1 MIVRSTLSKKIHL
14 GVLYGN
20 KGGIKMGNTDPHYA
34 FVPTHGDETY
44 PSHLSSSTTCREL
57 AIQGS
62 CLYLDSII
70 SLQSGKIRSLNR
82 LLSYH
87 KVSGKIEIYLD
98 PPPKMPLNV
107 SPNCSRG
114 PC

>member
-1 MIVRSTLSKKIHL
+1 VNPFKCFGHNCIEHREMVRHLVGLMIVRFTLSKKIHL

-34 FVPTHGDETY
+34 IVPTHGDEIY
-44 PSHLSSSTTCREL
+44 PSHLSSATTCREL

-70 SLQSGKIRSLNR
+70 SLQSGKIRSL
-82 LLSYH
+82 
-87 KVSGKIEIYLD
+87 K
-98 PPPKMPLNV
+98 
-107 SPNCSRG
+107 
-114 PC
+114 